1 MSNEFHMPITSL
13 HEHFLKSISNKI
25 LSHSDISQKPFEVD
39 LIYPFPPKIRLYLYN
54 LTCPPGGRSLGEHK
68 IQIIIPG
75 QKRGIRSNFN
85 YGDGRLVL
93 LAGYDSRHDVFVFWD
108 AGLYTNFPFSMNVQ
122 VKAETVYAAFTGMVV
137 HQERKLHSGP
147 MEIVTAAPSELLP
160 RALRERIDLTLERL
174 LRDEIK

>member
-1 MSNEFHMPITSL
+1 MPNDFRMSITSL
-13 HEHFLKSISNKI
+13 HEHFLKSFSNKI

-54 LTCPPGGRSLGEHK
+54 LTCPPGGRTLGEHK
-68 IQIIIPG
+68 IQIIVPG
-75 QKRGIRSNFN
+75 QKRGIRCNFN

-93 LAGYDSRHDVFVFWD
+93 LAGYDSHHDVFVFWD

-122 VKAETVYAAFTGMVV
+122 VKAETVYAAFTGLVV

-147 MEIVTAAPSELLP
+147 MEIVTAAPSGLLP
-160 RALRERIDLTLERL
+160 CALKERIDLTLERL
-174 LRDEIK
+174 LRGPIK